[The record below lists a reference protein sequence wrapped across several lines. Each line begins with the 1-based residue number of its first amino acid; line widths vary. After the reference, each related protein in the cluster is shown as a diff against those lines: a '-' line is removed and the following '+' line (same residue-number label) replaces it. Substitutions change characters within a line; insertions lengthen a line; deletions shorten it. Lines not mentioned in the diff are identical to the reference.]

1 MIATPMFL
9 KFINRE
15 IGTLE
20 LLHSF
25 AKAGDPDTAKAA
37 VKALENPQ
45 DLESFR
51 KELEEAVNDL
61 VLEGPGDEF
70 KAFVNH
76 YMQDSIEEEVSV
88 KSTRLGE
95 NRSQIAR
102 VKDENSPWIQGFIC
116 YNLCLYIKAF
126 GLQDLKKCRVCGKI
140 FCHKGKYAVYCSD
153 PCKSKKGTIQKPG
166 VS

>member
-1 MIATPMFL
+1 MTATPMFL

-15 IGTLE
+15 VEITE

-25 AKAGDPDTAKAA
+25 IRSGDANTVKAA
-37 VKALENPQ
+37 TKALENPQ
-45 DLESFR
+45 DLEEFR

-61 VLEGPGDEF
+61 ALEGLGDEI
-70 KAFVNH
+70 KVFVNH
-76 YMQDSIEEEVSV
+76 YMQESIEEDLTV

-102 VKDENSPWIQGFIC
+102 VKDENAPWIQGFIC
-116 YNLCLYIKAF
+116 YNLCLYIKAY
-126 GLQDLKKCRVCGKI
+126 GLDDLKKCRVCGKL

-153 PCKSKKGTIQKPG
+153 PCKSKKAKKPG
-166 VS
+166 VGE

>member
-1 MIATPMFL
+1 MTSTPMFL

-15 IGTLE
+15 IEITE

-25 AKAGDPDTAKAA
+25 IRSGDANTVKAA
-37 VKALENPQ
+37 TKALENPQ
-45 DLESFR
+45 DLEEFR

-61 VLEGPGDEF
+61 VLEGVGEEF

-76 YMQDSIEEEVSV
+76 YMQESIEEDVTV

-95 NRSQIAR
+95 NRSQIAK
-102 VKDENSPWIQGFIC
+102 VKDENAPWIQGFIC
-116 YNLCLYIKAF
+116 YNLCLYIKAY
-126 GLQDLKKCRVCGKI
+126 GLDDLKKCRVCGKL

-153 PCKSKKGTIQKPG
+153 LCKSKKAKKPG
-166 VS
+166 VGE